1 MSNENTAALY
11 KEVVSLV
18 LAMWDEE
25 PYTIAEEA
33 AARFDIS
40 YDFAFELVEQAIIE
54 EVQMDKAMYDDGEE
68 YLFDYDGDALEMAG
82 FGTDEDYGSF

>member
-25 PYTIAEEA
+25 PDTIADEA

-40 YDFAFELVEQAIIE
+40 YDFAFELVEQAIVE
-54 EVQMDKAMYDDGEE
+54 EVQMDRAMYEDEE
-68 YLFDYDGDALEMAG
+68 DYLFDYEEEVAITEL
-82 FGTDEDYGSF
+82 F

>member
-25 PYTIAEEA
+25 PDTIAEEA

-40 YDFAFELVEQAIIE
+40 YDFAFELVQQAIVE
-54 EVQMDKAMYDDGEE
+54 EVQMDKAMYDDGED
-68 YLFDYDGDALEMAG
+68 YLFDWEGDALASAG
-82 FGTDEDYGSF
+82 FGTDEDYF

>member
-25 PYTIAEEA
+25 PDTIAEEA

-40 YDFAFELVEQAIIE
+40 YDFAFELVEQAIVE
-54 EVQMDKAMYDDGEE
+54 EVQMDKAMYDDGED
-68 YLFDYDGDALEMAG
+68 YLFDWEGDALASAG
-82 FGTDEDYGSF
+82 FGTDEDYF

>member
-25 PYTIAEEA
+25 PDTIAEEA

-40 YDFAFELVEQAIIE
+40 YDFAFELVQQAIVE
-54 EVQMDKAMYDDGEE
+54 EVQMDKAMYDDED
-68 YLFDYDGDALEMAG
+68 YLFDWEGDALASAG
-82 FGTDEDYGSF
+82 FGTDEDYF